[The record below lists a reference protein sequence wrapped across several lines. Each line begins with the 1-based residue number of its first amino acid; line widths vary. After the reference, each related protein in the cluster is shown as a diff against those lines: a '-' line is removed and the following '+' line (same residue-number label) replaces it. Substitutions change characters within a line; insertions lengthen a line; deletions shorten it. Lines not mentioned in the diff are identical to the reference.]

1 MPVKIQFV
9 DQQVFRPVTQDEL
22 DRIETALVQIASDH
36 GFDDG
41 EVSVAILDDA
51 TIQAY
56 NRKYLQHDYP
66 TDVISFLLSED
77 DAMLDGQLLISR
89 ETADLVANELPWN
102 GDVELLLYAI
112 HGMLHLVGY
121 DDADPTDLEFM
132 RAQERRYLLALGVK
146 EADGH
151 PHFDERAKFESFH
164 EDDIDEDQA
173 AT

>member
-9 DQQVFRPVTQDEL
+9 DQQVVRPVTQDEL
-22 DRIETALVQIASDH
+22 NRMESILAQIAIDH
-36 GFDDG
+36 GFDAG
-41 EVSVAILDDA
+41 EVSVAILDDT
-51 TIQAY
+51 TIQDY

-66 TDVISFLLSED
+66 TDVISFLLSDD

-121 DDADPTDLEFM
+121 DDNDPTDLEFM
-132 RAQERRYLLALGVK
+132 RAQERRYLLSVGIK
-146 EADGH
+146 EAASH
-151 PHFDERAKFESFH
+151 PHFDERAKFDSENI
-164 EDDIDEDQA
+164 ERNDENQ
-173 AT
+173 TIK